1 MATRCHLLALPA
13 ELREQIY
20 NLCLCPTGV
29 LHLTTTKSKRH
40 ATSPIL
46 APALLATNRQINR
59 EASDLLL
66 ANEICLILDAHD
78 TCWPII
84 SETRLPQ
91 NVLEKLEHVFFI
103 LDCTS
108 NFRASYED
116 VDFTALE
123 ALISLKK
130 LRLAVMFDEASGLED
145 VFEEFNALTEIL
157 SRVPAKTE
165 FVSEVVEGSQQAEY
179 VREAIENRMGH
190 VNNWSNGGLIP
201 RHAARIIKTIRQDAL
216 KAAVDAVEPD
226 VRGSKSGGSSDV
238 FAAYRGDRGSRFGAR
253 FTGQPDF
260 AV

>member
-20 NLCLCPTGV
+20 NQCLCPAGV

-40 ATSPIL
+40 ATTPIL
-46 APALLATNRQINR
+46 APALLATNRQIHR

-91 NVLEKLEHVFFI
+91 NILEKLEHVFFI

-130 LRLAVMFDEASGLED
+130 LRSVVMYDEASGLED
-145 VFEEFNALTEIL
+145 VFEEFNAMTEIL
-157 SRVPAKTE
+157 SRVPASVKI
-165 FVSEVVEGSQQAEY
+165 VHEVVEGSQQAEY
-179 VREAIENRMGH
+179 LREAVENRMGH
-190 VNNWSNGGLIP
+190 LNNWSNGGFIP
-201 RHAARIIKTIRQDAL
+201 RNAARNIKTIEQDAL
-216 KAAVDAVEPD
+216 KAAVNAIERD
-226 VRGSKSGGSSDV
+226 VRGNKSGGSSDV

-253 FTGQPDF
+253 FSGQSDF